1 MENHVRVKETWELN
15 DTIRILGPGNVPAS
29 PITALPQTPG
39 WVRTFSQLAD
49 QNQLN
54 FFDQRNRS
62 VGLMWCNLDAR
73 DSLPYGFLAR
83 KIGVRF
89 TAATMTQLIKAG
101 QPRGNDF
108 GFKWDDVSAQIFVID
123 LLRECSLSLNVSQD
137 EKLKSVCHLL
147 PSGKGIYGDGYG
159 SGQSFKLGTP
169 EIPEK
174 GEPLVSEVLPIDGPI
189 THYDS
194 MCNGIP
200 ELRNQFDWPIEIEIP
215 KGCNLNVTLTFTEHA
230 KEVLRALNLGWRNT
244 FIPTYIEGDRTYI
257 GNEAAINVCL
267 TGYRF
272 VQQRGELSR

>member
-1 MENHVRVKETWELN
+1 MENQVRVKETWELN
-15 DTIRILGPGNVPAS
+15 DTIRILGPGNTPAT

-39 WVRTFSQLAD
+39 WVRTFAQLAD

-73 DSLPYGFLAR
+73 DSLPYGFKAL

-89 TAATMTQLIKAG
+89 TAATMSQLITAG
-101 QPRGNDF
+101 EGGF
-108 GFKWDDVSAQIFVID
+108 GLKWDDVSCQIFVVD

-159 SGQSFKLGTP
+159 SGQSYKAG
-169 EIPEK
+169 IA
-174 GEPLVSEVLPIDGPI
+174 GEVPIDPIVGPI

-194 MCNGIP
+194 MTNGVP
-200 ELRNQFDWPIEIEIP
+200 SLGNQFDWPIEIDIP
-215 KGCNLNVTLTFTEHA
+215 KGCNLNVTLNFTEHA
-230 KEVLRALNLGWRNT
+230 KAVLRVLNLGWRNAW
-244 FIPTYIEGDRTYI
+244 IPGLVGDTRTYI

-267 TGYRF
+267 SGYRY